1 MTETMTVGDI
11 TAEFLRHCGVDTAFG
26 VISIHNIPMLDAIGR
41 RNAIRFVM
49 ARGEAGAGHMA
60 DAHARVSGGLGVL
73 ITSTGPGAANATGAL
88 VEARFAGT
96 PLLHLAG
103 QTATPN
109 IDRGQGAVHDVADQL
124 GMLKAVSK
132 SAYRVRSPDTALGT
146 LARAAAEALT
156 PPRGPV
162 SVEIPVDIQRASIPR
177 PGELDAFT
185 LPVPPPLEPAADALD
200 TLADMVAAAR
210 RPLLWL
216 GGGARHAGAEAAR
229 LVGLG
234 IPLVTS
240 WNGRGVVPEDHPMT
254 LGPLNNTPE
263 VEAFYPSVDLLIVV
277 GCRLRG
283 HETRD
288 MTLGLPPRRVQIDV
302 DPAANGRTY
311 SCDLF
316 LCADSAPT
324 LAGLAERIEGRLQ
337 IEPGYAGEIAALK
350 TRTTEAYRDYLDA
363 YRSFPGD
370 LREAMPRDAIW
381 VRDITLNNSTW
392 GNRIFPVYGPR
403 DSVYPVGAAIG
414 PGLAMGIGAALAA
427 NGRKTVAMCGDGG
440 FFLGLAEL
448 WTAVQE
454 NADVVFLIMNDR
466 GYGVIKHIQDS
477 MYEGRRYYGDL
488 AGPDFERLAALAGLP
503 FQKVARADQL
513 GPAVRAALA
522 VDGPALVE
530 VDMTAVGP
538 FPPYFAPPPF
548 ADKADKA

>member
-1 MTETMTVGDI
+1 
-11 TAEFLRHCGVDTAFG
+11 
-26 VISIHNIPMLDAIGR
+26 
-41 RNAIRFVM
+41 
-49 ARGEAGAGHMA
+49 
-60 DAHARVSGGLGVL
+60 
-73 ITSTGPGAANATGAL
+73 
-88 VEARFAGT
+88 
-96 PLLHLAG
+96 
-103 QTATPN
+103 
-109 IDRGQGAVHDVADQL
+109 
-124 GMLKAVSK
+124 
-132 SAYRVRSPDTALGT
+132 
-146 LARAAAEALT
+146 
-156 PPRGPV
+156 
-162 SVEIPVDIQRASIPR
+162 
-177 PGELDAFT
+177 
-185 LPVPPPLEPAADALD
+185 
-200 TLADMVAAAR
+200 
-210 RPLLWL
+210 
-216 GGGARHAGAEAAR
+216 
-229 LVGLG
+229 
-234 IPLVTS
+234 
-240 WNGRGVVPEDHPMT
+240 MT

-337 IEPGYAGEIAALK
+337 IEPGYAGEIAELK

-370 LREAMPRDAIW
+370 LRDAMPRDAIW

-392 GNRIFPVYGPR
+392 GNRIFPLYGPR

-427 NGRKTVAMCGDGG
+427 KGRKTVTMCGDGG

-466 GYGVIKHIQDS
+466 GYGVIKHIQDR
-477 MYEGRRYYGDL
+477 MYEGRQYYGDL
-488 AGPDFERLAALAGLP
+488 AGPDFEQLAALSGLP
-503 FQKVARADQL
+503 FQKVTRADQL
-513 GPAVRAALA
+513 GPAVHAALA
-522 VDGPALVE
+522 VDGPAMVE
-530 VDMTAVGP
+530 VDMASVGP

-548 ADKADKA
+548 AAKADKA